1 MSLRR
6 SSRAAS
12 TKLVHN
18 PAPGVAEK
26 PAPRPRNK
34 RPASP
39 ERTDGSAP
47 KRTRVAHPN
56 RKSNNA
62 PPAPV
67 RKARSTTKPV
77 VRRTRVE
84 PEGADEVKAKA
95 PKEKPAPLPQ
105 SKPYLNALP
114 VPSQPTRPSPLM
126 FAWGAGNFGQFGM
139 GPDVLGE
146 LSKPRR
152 NPWVEE
158 QIAKGTFGGEGAG
171 VESIAAGGLHTLFID
186 EKGTVRWYPPS

>member
-12 TKLVHN
+12 TKPVTN
-18 PAPGVAEK
+18 PAPGVASG
-26 PAPRPRNK
+26 PRNK

-47 KRTRVAHPN
+47 KRTRIAAPTK
-56 RKSNNA
+56 KSNNA
-62 PPAPV
+62 PPAPA

-77 VRRTRVE
+77 VRRTRVK
-84 PEGADEVKAKA
+84 PEGADEVKVRV

-114 VPSQPTRPSPLM
+114 VPPQPTRPGLVT

-146 LSKPRR
+146 MSKPRR

-158 QIAKGTFGGEGAG
+158 QITKGTFGGEGAG
-171 VESIAAGGLHTLFID
+171 VESIAAGGLHTLFVD